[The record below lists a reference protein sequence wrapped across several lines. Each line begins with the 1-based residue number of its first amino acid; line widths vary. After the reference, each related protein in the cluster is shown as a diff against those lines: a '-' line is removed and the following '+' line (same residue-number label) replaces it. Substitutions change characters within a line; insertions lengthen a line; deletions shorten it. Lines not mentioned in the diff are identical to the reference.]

1 MIAFKISD
9 IPMGKSGQQ
18 MAFDPE
24 DIALGD
30 LDFSGGEL
38 LLDFERLA
46 TSIKVDF
53 QVEGVARL
61 ICDRSL
67 DPFDFPISR
76 SYTVIFREDHREDE
90 EDEFVADRKLDL
102 NRNRL
107 DITEE
112 VRQTILL
119 EVPIKKLHPRFL
131 DEEGNPTDFEMDT
144 NSDEEETDAEPDNR
158 WDALKKLQ
166 NPDN

>member
-9 IPMGKSGQQ
+9 IPMGRSSQR
-18 MAFDPE
+18 MAFDAAE
-24 DIALGD
+24 IGLEG
-30 LDFSGGEL
+30 LDFSEGGLEF
-38 LLDFERLA
+38 DFERLA

-76 SYTVIFREDHREDE
+76 PYTVFFREDHREDE
-90 EDEFVADRKLDL
+90 EDEFVAERKLDL
-102 NRNRL
+102 NRNRIDL
-107 DITEE
+107 TEE

-119 EVPIKKLHPRFL
+119 EIPIKKLHPRFL
-131 DEEGNPTDFEMDT
+131 DEEGNPTDFEV
-144 NSDEEETDAEPDNR
+144 SLGSEEEEDATEPDNR